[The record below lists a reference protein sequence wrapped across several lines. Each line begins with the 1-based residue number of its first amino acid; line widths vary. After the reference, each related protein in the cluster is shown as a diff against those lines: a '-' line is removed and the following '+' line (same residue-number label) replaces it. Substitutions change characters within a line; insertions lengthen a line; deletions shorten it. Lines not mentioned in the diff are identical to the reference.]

1 MIEFGK
7 HKILVCAGSGG
18 VGKTTV
24 AASLGVAAAQSGLKV
39 LVLTID
45 PARRL
50 ANALGLGSGDIFE
63 ATQVPDQSYPGNLS
77 AMMVEP
83 QVVFDDFIRR
93 SAPNKEVTEKL
104 LANSLYRQLST
115 TLSGSQEFTSLEL
128 LLTAHQSGKYDL
140 IILDTPPAQHAI
152 DFLRSPEKIYS
163 LFQKSIT
170 QWFIRSGDESQGFFR
185 KVFNKGTRLALDALE
200 KITGEGFIRE
210 LSGFFENMAELQKI
224 VSERSLMVHQLL
236 SAQETGFVLVTAI
249 DEAKLNEAG
258 LFNED
263 LKKTGAHL
271 SYLVVNRAFPQWA
284 VKIGEEGLTGENQKV
299 AIKINKF
306 YEKVKSYYSKKDEH
320 VFQLTRLLGS
330 DLPVYQIPEMDVEV
344 VGLDGL
350 EQLAQ
355 SIEPYKGVENE

>member
-1 MIEFGK
+1 MIDFTQ

-24 AASLGVAAAQSGLKV
+24 AASLGVAAAQSGMSV

-63 ATQVPDQSYPGNLS
+63 ATKVPDQNFAGELY

-83 QVVFDDFIRR
+83 QAVFDEFIRR
-93 SAPNKEVTEKL
+93 SAPNKDVTEKL
-104 LANSLYRQLST
+104 LSNTLYRQLST

-128 LLTAHQSGKYDL
+128 LLTAHQSDQYDL

-170 QWFIRSGDESQGFFR
+170 QWFIRTDSENQGFLK

-200 KITGEGFIRE
+200 RITGEGFITE
-210 LSGFFENMAELQKI
+210 LSGFFENMAELQKT

-236 SAQETGFVLVTAI
+236 SAPETGFVLVTAI
-249 DEAKLNEAG
+249 DEAKLSEAE
-258 LFNED
+258 LFNRD
-263 LKKTGAHL
+263 LQHTGARL
-271 SYLVVNRAFPQWA
+271 SYLVVNRTFPLWA
-284 VKIGEEGLTGENQKV
+284 VPVTLQNLDGSRREVGEALNE
-299 AIKINKF
+299 F
-306 YEKVKSYYSKKDEH
+306 YQKVKSYYGKKDEH
-320 VFQLTRLLGS
+320 VLKLSHALGGG
-330 DLPVYQIPEMDVEV
+330 LPVFQIPELDEEV
-344 VGLDGL
+344 VGLKGL
-350 EQLAQ
+350 ERLAQ
-355 SIEPYKGVENE
+355 LIVPYKGVENE

>member
-1 MIEFGK
+1 MIDFSR

-24 AASLGVAAAQSGLKV
+24 AASLGVAAAQNGMKV

-63 ATQVPDQSYPGNLS
+63 ATKVPDQNFSGELF

-83 QVVFDDFIRR
+83 QAVFDDFIRR
-93 SAPNKEVTEKL
+93 SAPNKDVTERL
-104 LANSLYRQLST
+104 LGNTLYKQLST

-170 QWFIRSGDESQGFFR
+170 QWFIRSENQDSGFIR

-200 KITGEGFIRE
+200 KITGEGFITE
-210 LSGFFENMAELQKI
+210 LSGFFENMAELQKT

-236 SAQETGFVLVTAI
+236 SASETGFVLVTAI
-249 DEAKLNEAG
+249 DEAKLSEAG

-263 LKKTGAHL
+263 LKKTGARL

-284 VKIGEEGLTGENQKV
+284 EQVSLEGMDPESRAV
-299 AIKINKF
+299 AEKINGF
-306 YEKVKSYYSKKDEH
+306 YETVKSYYGKKDEH
-320 VFQLTRLLGS
+320 VLKLSQVLGQH
-330 DLPVYQIPEMDVEV
+330 LPVFQIPELDEEV
-344 VGLDGL
+344 VGLQGL
-350 EQLAQ
+350 ERLAQ
-355 SIEPYKGVENE
+355 LIVPYKGVENE